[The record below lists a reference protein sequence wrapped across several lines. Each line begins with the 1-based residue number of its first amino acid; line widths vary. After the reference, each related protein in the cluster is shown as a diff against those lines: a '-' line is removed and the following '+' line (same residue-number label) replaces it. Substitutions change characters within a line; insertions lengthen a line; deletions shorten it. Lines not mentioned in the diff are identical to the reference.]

1 MTMHLILTLLKPR
14 FLSFRNNSR
23 SQSRRGGVFRAL
35 GLAAVGLIFWGGLLA
50 LSLRVLVY
58 FRGIE
63 EIGDILNHKLLSMML
78 ITAFALLIFS
88 AILTALSKLY
98 LSRDLYL
105 VHAMP
110 VPCAHLFT
118 ARWID
123 STVDSSWMVVIYTLP
138 VFLAFGIVYHTGVFF
153 YAVSLLTM
161 LSLALVAS
169 GIATAVVMLAVIM
182 VPASRMKSIFIFIGI
197 LFFVMLYLAIR
208 LLKPET
214 LVDPEVF
221 DTVMIYVTALKTPSS
236 PFLPSTWALDC
247 ISAAL
252 EGSMGASLFQLG
264 LLISFSGTLLCF
276 NVVLADLVYN
286 RGFSKTQTAQ
296 SRLIKTGNILQR
308 FTGFLP
314 GPIKAHTEKELKSFF
329 RDQSQWS
336 QLFLIGALVVIYIYN
351 FKVLPLD
358 KSPIQ
363 TSYLQNLLSFLNMG
377 LALFVL
383 TAVAGRF
390 AYPAVSAER
399 NAFWL
404 VKSSPGS
411 IRGFLWTKFF
421 IYYLPLL
428 VLTELLILITNVLLQ
443 VTPFMMILS
452 SATVFLLVPGI
463 VAMGIGLGAAY
474 PDFAAEN
481 PAQTVT
487 SFGGLVFMILCAGV
501 IGAVIII
508 EAGPVYHIFMADY
521 GGRSLTWFQY
531 AWSIGSFAAVV
542 AIGVFAIVLPM
553 RFGEKRLEAYQI

>member
-1 MTMHLILTLLKPR
+1 MHPILTLLKPR
-14 FLSFRNNSR
+14 VLSFRNSGQ
-23 SQSRRGGVFRAL
+23 SQTRRGTTLRTT

-50 LSLRVLVY
+50 LSLRVLLY
-58 FRGIE
+58 FRGVE

-78 ITAFALLIFS
+78 ITALALLIFS
-88 AILTALSKLY
+88 SILTSLSKLY
-98 LSRDLYL
+98 LSRDLFL
-105 VHAMP
+105 VHSMP
-110 VPCAHLFT
+110 VPCSHLFM

-123 STVDSSWMVVIYTLP
+123 STVDSSWMVLIYTLP
-138 VFLAFGIVYHTGVFF
+138 VFLAFGIVYHTGLFF
-153 YAVSLLTM
+153 YASCLLTM
-161 LSLALVAS
+161 FSLALAAS
-169 GIATAVVMLAVIM
+169 GIATALVILAVMM
-182 VPASRMKSIFIFIGI
+182 VPASRMKSIFIFLGI

-221 DTVMIYVTALKTPSS
+221 DTVMIYITALKTPSS
-236 PFLPSTWALDC
+236 PFLPSTWALDS

-252 EGSMGASLFQLG
+252 AGDTSESLFQIG
-264 LLISFSGTLLCF
+264 LLSSFSGSVLFL
-276 NVVLADLVYN
+276 NVILADLLYG

-296 SRLIKTGNILQR
+296 SRLIRAGTFMQR

-336 QLFLIGALVVIYIYN
+336 QLFLIGALVVIYVYN

-363 TSYLQNLLSFLNMG
+363 TAYLQNLLSFLNMG

-390 AYPAVSAER
+390 AYPAVSGEK

-421 IYYLPLL
+421 IYYIPLL
-428 VLTELLILITNVLLQ
+428 ILTELLILITNVLLQ
-443 VTPFMMILS
+443 VTPFMMVLS
-452 SATVFLLVPGI
+452 TATVFLLVPGI
-463 VAMGIGLGAAY
+463 VAMGIGFGAAY
-474 PDFAAEN
+474 PDFSAEN

-487 SFGGLVFMILCAGV
+487 SFGGLVFMILCAGL
-501 IGAVIII
+501 IGAVIIV
-508 EAGPVYHIFMADY
+508 EAGPVYHLFMADLR
-521 GGRSLTWFQY
+521 GRSLTIFHYGWAF
-531 AWSIGSFAAVV
+531 GSFLAVFAMGV
-542 AIGVFAIVLPM
+542 AAIVLPM
-553 RFGEKRLEAYQI
+553 RFGEKRLEAYPI

>member
-1 MTMHLILTLLKPR
+1 
-14 FLSFRNNSR
+14 
-23 SQSRRGGVFRAL
+23 
-35 GLAAVGLIFWGGLLA
+35 
-50 LSLRVLVY
+50 
-58 FRGIE
+58 
-63 EIGDILNHKLLSMML
+63 
-78 ITAFALLIFS
+78 
-88 AILTALSKLY
+88 
-98 LSRDLYL
+98 
-105 VHAMP
+105 
-110 VPCAHLFT
+110 
-118 ARWID
+118 
-123 STVDSSWMVVIYTLP
+123 
-138 VFLAFGIVYHTGVFF
+138 
-153 YAVSLLTM
+153 
-161 LSLALVAS
+161 
-169 GIATAVVMLAVIM
+169 
-182 VPASRMKSIFIFIGI
+182 
-197 LFFVMLYLAIR
+197 
-208 LLKPET
+208 
-214 LVDPEVF
+214 
-221 DTVMIYVTALKTPSS
+221 
-236 PFLPSTWALDC
+236 
-247 ISAAL
+247 
-252 EGSMGASLFQLG
+252 MGASLFQLG

-276 NVVLADLVYN
+276 NVVLADLVYH

-296 SRLIKTGNILQR
+296 SRLFKAGNFLQR

-390 AYPAVSAER
+390 AYPAVSGEK

-428 VLTELLILITNVLLQ
+428 ILTELLILITNILLQ
-443 VTPFMMILS
+443 VTPFMMVLS

-508 EAGPVYHIFMADY
+508 EAGPVYHIFMADF

-531 AWSIGSFAAVV
+531 AWSIGSFMAVV
-542 AIGVFAIVLPM
+542 AIGAAAIVLPM

>member
-1 MTMHLILTLLKPR
+1 MHLILTLLKPR

-23 SQSRRGGVFRAL
+23 SQSRRGGMFRAL
-35 GLAAVGLIFWGGLLA
+35 GLATVGLIFWGGLLA

-296 SRLIKTGNILQR
+296 SRLIKTGNLLQR

-428 VLTELLILITNVLLQ
+428 VLTELLILITNILLQ

>member
-1 MTMHLILTLLKPR
+1 MHSILTLLKPR
-14 FLSFRNNSR
+14 LLSFRNNGRSR
-23 SQSRRGGVFRAL
+23 TRRGGVLRTL
-35 GLAAVGLIFWGGLLA
+35 GMATVGLTFWGALLA

-78 ITAFALLIFS
+78 ITAFALLVFS

-98 LSRDLYL
+98 LSRDLFL

-110 VPCAHLFT
+110 VPCSHLFT

-138 VFLAFGIVYHTGVFF
+138 VFLAFGIVYHTGPFF
-153 YAVSLLTM
+153 YAACLLTIFAM
-161 LSLALVAS
+161 ALTAS
-169 GIATAVVMLAVIM
+169 GIATAVVMLAVNL
-182 VPASRMKSIFIFIGI
+182 VPASRMKSIFIFLGI

-208 LLKPET
+208 LLQPET

-221 DTVMIYVTALKTPSS
+221 DTVMIYITALKTPSS
-236 PFLPSTWALDC
+236 PFLPSTWALDS

-252 EGSMGASLFQLG
+252 AGHTGESLFQIG
-264 LLISFSGTLLCF
+264 LLISFAGTLLF
-276 NVVLADLVYN
+276 LNVVLADMVYHQ
-286 RGFSKTQTAQ
+286 GFSKTQTAQ
-296 SRLIKTGNILQR
+296 SRLIKTGRLLQR
-308 FTGFLP
+308 FTGYLP
-314 GPIKAHTEKELKSFF
+314 GPIKAYTEKELKSFF

-358 KSPIQ
+358 RSPIQ
-363 TSYLQNLLSFLNMG
+363 TAYLQNLLSFLNMG

-390 AYPAVSAER
+390 AYPAVSSEK

-404 VKSSPGS
+404 VKCSPGS

-421 IYYLPLL
+421 IYYIPLL
-428 VLTELLILITNVLLQ
+428 VMTELLILITNLLLQ
-443 VTPFMMILS
+443 VTPFMMVLS
-452 SATVFLLVPGI
+452 TTTVFLLVPGI

-501 IGAVIII
+501 IGVVVIV
-508 EAGPVYHIFMADY
+508 EAGPVYYIFMA
-521 GGRSLTWFQY
+521 GFKGRSLSLFQY
-531 AWSIGSFAAVV
+531 AWSIGSFLAVI
-542 AIGVFAIVLPM
+542 AIGAAAIALPM

>member
-1 MTMHLILTLLKPR
+1 MHPIFTLLKPR
-14 FLSFRNNSR
+14 FLSFRNSGR
-23 SQSRRGGVFRAL
+23 SQARRGGVLRIL
-35 GLAAVGLIFWGGLLA
+35 GLAAIGLTFWGGMLA

-78 ITAFALLIFS
+78 VTAFALLVFS
-88 AILTALSKLY
+88 SILTALSKLY
-98 LSRDLYL
+98 LSRDLFL

-110 VPCAHLFT
+110 APCSHLFT

-123 STVDSSWMVVIYTLP
+123 STVDSSWMVLIYTLP
-138 VFLAFGIVYHTGVFF
+138 VFLAFGIVYHTGLFF
-153 YAVSLLTM
+153 YAACMLTM
-161 LSLALVAS
+161 FSMALAAS
-169 GIATAVVMLAVIM
+169 GLATAVVMLAVIM
-182 VPASRMKSIFIFIGI
+182 VPASRMKSIFIFLGI

-221 DTVMIYVTALKTPSS
+221 DTVMIYITALKTPSS
-236 PFLPSTWALDC
+236 PFLPSSWALDG

-252 EGSMGASLFQLG
+252 AGETGESLFQLG
-264 LLISFSGTLLCF
+264 LLTSFSGTVLSF
-276 NVVLADLVYN
+276 NVILADLVYN

-296 SRLIKTGNILQR
+296 SRLIKTGNLLQR

-314 GPIKAHTEKELKSFF
+314 GPIKAYTEKELKSFF

-336 QLFLIGALVVIYIYN
+336 QLFLIGALVVIYVYN

-390 AYPAVSAER
+390 AYPAVSGEKS
-399 NAFWL
+399 AFWL

-421 IYYLPLL
+421 IYYIPLL
-428 VLTELLILITNVLLQ
+428 ILTEVLILITNVLLQ

-452 SATVFLLVPGI
+452 TTTVFLLVPGI
-463 VAMGIGLGAAY
+463 VAMGIGFGAAY

-501 IGAVIII
+501 IGVVILV

-521 GGRSLTWFQY
+521 GGRSLTVFQY
-531 AWSIGSFAAVV
+531 AWAIGSFAVV
-542 AIGVFAIVLPM
+542 FAIGVTAIVLPM
-553 RFGEKRLEAYQI
+553 RFGEKRLEVYPL

>member
-1 MTMHLILTLLKPR
+1 MNLILTLLKPR

-23 SQSRRGGVFRAL
+23 SKSGRGGMLRLL
-35 GLAAVGLIFWGGLLA
+35 GLAAVGLTFWGGLLA

-58 FRGIE
+58 FRNIE

-98 LSRDLYL
+98 LSRDLFL

-153 YAVSLLTM
+153 YAASLLTM
-161 LSLALVAS
+161 FTLALAAS

-236 PFLPSTWALDC
+236 PFLPSTWALDG

-252 EGSMGASLFQLG
+252 EGNMGASLFQLG

-276 NVVLADLVYN
+276 NVVLADLVYS

-296 SRLIKTGNILQR
+296 SRLIKTGNLLQR
-308 FTGFLP
+308 LTGFLP

-390 AYPAVSAER
+390 AYPAVSAEK

-428 VLTELLILITNVLLQ
+428 ILTELLILITNVLLQ

-508 EAGPVYHIFMADY
+508 EAGPVYHIFMADF

>member
-1 MTMHLILTLLKPR
+1 M
-14 FLSFRNNSR
+14 
-23 SQSRRGGVFRAL
+23 
-35 GLAAVGLIFWGGLLA
+35 GLAAVGLTFWGGLLA
-50 LSLRVLVY
+50 LSLRVLIY
-58 FRGIE
+58 FRNIE

-98 LSRDLYL
+98 LSRDLFL
-105 VHAMP
+105 VHSMP
-110 VPCAHLFT
+110 VPCSHLFT

-138 VFLAFGIVYHTGVFF
+138 VFLAFGIVYHTGLFF
-153 YAVSLLTM
+153 YAACLLTM
-161 LSLALVAS
+161 FSMALSAS

-221 DTVMIYVTALKTPSS
+221 DTVMIYITALKTPSS
-236 PFLPSTWALDC
+236 PFLPSSWALDG

-252 EGSMGASLFQLG
+252 DGNTGESLFQLG
-264 LLISFSGTLLCF
+264 LLLSFSGSLLF
-276 NVVLADLVYN
+276 LNIILADLIYN

-296 SRLIKTGNILQR
+296 SRLIRTGNLLQR

-351 FKVLPLD
+351 FKVLPLE

-363 TSYLQNLLSFLNMG
+363 TAYLQNLLSFLNMG

-390 AYPAVSAER
+390 AYPAVSTEK

-404 VKSSPGS
+404 VKSSPGT

-421 IYYLPLL
+421 IYYIPLL

-443 VTPFMMILS
+443 VTPFMMVLS
-452 SATVFLLVPGI
+452 TTTVFLLVPGI
-463 VAMGIGLGAAY
+463 VSMGIGFGAAY

-501 IGAVIII
+501 IGAVVIV
-508 EAGPVYHIFMADY
+508 EAGPVYYIFMADF
-521 GGRSLTWFQY
+521 GGRSLSVFHY
-531 AWSIGSFAAVV
+531 AWSIGSFLAVV
-542 AIGVFAIVLPM
+542 TIAVATIVLPM